1 MDDMNQDFTLW
12 LIFAAMTVLCLFFTG
27 LYFILRNYSSKDF
40 DKSLK
45 DSKKAKT
52 DLADQQNK
60 QKDSKNLET
69 ELDVKS
75 DVNKVSLKEALSKSR
90 HNFWSHLRFSSADR
104 LDQTLE
110 QIEEALYLGDV
121 GPQTVSFLV
130 GKAQT
135 YFSSEKLNEDSLKT
149 FLKSEM
155 SAILGKNIMS
165 QSVYDQL
172 SSETELNIS
181 NITNIKSNHPSFSD
195 DLNSGSEILSHFK
208 PEPLVL
214 MVVGVNGVGKTTT
227 IGKLAQNL
235 AEEGKKVIIAAGDT
249 FRAAAGE
256 QLKVWTDRAKAEIYF
271 PEGVKEPSAVAYG
284 AVKKAQDEGFDVCI
298 IDTAGRL
305 HTQDNLMAEL
315 EKVKRVLSKLI
326 PKAPHHTWI
335 VLDANSG
342 QNALFQAKSFHQ
354 QLTLSGVVLT
364 KLDGT
369 AKGGMALAVA
379 NELKVPIRF
388 IGVGEKAQDLR
399 PFISQEFVD
408 SLI

>member
-1 MDDMNQDFTLW
+1 MMAEMNQEFPILFV
-12 LIFAAMTVLCLFFTG
+12 LIFSSGGLFFMTA
-27 LYFILRNYSSKDF
+27 LYFLLGAIYPDQKESQKLRSDVEKITQ
-40 DKSLK
+40 KQLK
-45 DSKKAKT
+45 KEEKPALK
-52 DLADQQNK
+52 
-60 QKDSKNLET
+60 
-69 ELDVKS
+69 VVS

-90 HNFWSHLRFSSADR
+90 KNFWNHLSFSNTDKV
-104 LDQTLE
+104 DQILE

-121 GPQTVSFLV
+121 GPQTVSHLV
-130 GKAQT
+130 GRAQQH
-135 YFSSEKLNEDSLKT
+135 FASEKLTEDTLKM
-149 FLKSEM
+149 FLKNEM
-155 SAILGKNIMS
+155 NTILGHREMN
-165 QSVYDQL
+165 QSVYAQMI
-172 SSETELNIS
+172 EA
-181 NITNIKSNHPSFSD
+181 
-195 DLNSGSEILSHFK
+195 SGNVSY
-208 PEPLVL
+208 PQVL

-235 AEEGKKVIIAAGDT
+235 ASEGKKVLIAAGDT

-256 QLKVWTDRAKAEIYF
+256 QLKVWTDRAQAEIFF
-271 PEGVKEPSAVAYG
+271 PEGIKDPSAVAFD
-284 AVKKAQDEGFDVCI
+284 AVSKALAQNFDVCI

-315 EKVKRVLSKLI
+315 EKVKRVLTKVM
-326 PKAPHHTWI
+326 PEAPQHRWI

-342 QNALFQAKSFHQ
+342 QNALFQAKSFHEK
-354 QLTLSGVVLT
+354 LDLNGVILT

-399 PFISQEFVD
+399 PFQQSEFVD

>member
-1 MDDMNQDFTLW
+1 MDQMGLDMSQDYTL
-12 LIFAAMTVLCLFFTG
+12 LIIFVAMSVFLLFCTG
-27 LYFILRNYSSKDF
+27 LYLILRAYSSDKTFPSDDRKPKKLEDRDTKDQAF
-40 DKSLK
+40 KAEDEKSQKK
-45 DSKKAKT
+45 DSRAKT
-52 DLADQQNK
+52 HL
-60 QKDSKNLET
+60 SL
-69 ELDVKS
+69 VS
-75 DVNKVSLKEALSKSR
+75 DVNKVSLKDALSKSR
-90 HNFWSHLRFSSADR
+90 KNFWSHLKFSSTDN
-104 LDQTLE
+104 LDQILE

-121 GPQTVSFLV
+121 GPQTVSHLV
-130 GKAQT
+130 GRAQGHFT
-135 YFSSEKLNEDSLKT
+135 SEKLTEESLKT

-155 SAILGKNIMS
+155 NSILGNSNMQASVMS
-165 QSVYDQL
+165 QLLENAAPNSDGVY
-172 SSETELNIS
+172 
-181 NITNIKSNHPSFSD
+181 
-195 DLNSGSEILSHFK
+195 
-208 PEPLVL
+208 EPQIL

-235 AEEGKKVIIAAGDT
+235 ASEGKKVLIAAGDT

-256 QLKVWTDRAKAEIYF
+256 QLKVWTDRAQTEIFF
-271 PEGVKEPSAVAYG
+271 PEGVKDPSAVAYD
-284 AVKKAQDEGFDVCI
+284 AVAKTLAQKFDVCI

-315 EKVKRVLSKLI
+315 EKVKRVVSKLL
-326 PKAPHHTWI
+326 PGAPQHCWI

-354 QLTLSGVVLT
+354 ILNLTGVILT

-399 PFISQEFVD
+399 PFTQSEFVE